1 MHERTKVV
9 LQMATT
15 FAFGD
20 NRGKKVPVNIV
31 FDGGSQR
38 SFMSKELQRKLGL
51 EPQKTEKLNV
61 NTYGSEMYVKTF
73 SDRVTIN
80 LEVNDEVV
88 SICALSS
95 PAVCLPL
102 ASNVDIASY
111 PHLQGL
117 VLVDNSSACRKRVDI
132 LIGED
137 HYYDI
142 VIGEIIRGSAGP
154 AAISSKLGCFLS
166 GPVSFSDENNGK
178 SFHTV
183 NDVVNANLVLDIL
196 PCREEVIDES
206 CGIVDAIDRFWKHKD
221 MGVGQEETPSDEST
235 MKIEHDNHNEH
246 YQVSLPWKGNSHE
259 ELSTK
264 YEMCKSRLS
273 SLFRNLMENPSLLQQ
288 YNEICEQQLAEGVI
302 ERVDCNQYEDREAHF
317 CAILAR

>member
-1 MHERTKVV
+1 MHERTKVL
-9 LQMATT
+9 LQTATT

-20 NRGKKVPVNIV
+20 NRGKNVPVNIV

-38 SFMSKELQRKLGL
+38 SIVSKELQRKLGL
-51 EPQKTEKLNV
+51 EPQKIEKLNF
-61 NTYGSEMYVKTF
+61 NTYGSEMYVNTF
-73 SDRVTIN
+73 SDRVTVN
-80 LEVNDEVV
+80 VEVNDKVV

-117 VLVDNSSACRKRVDI
+117 VLADNSSACRKRVDI
-132 LIGED
+132 LIGMD

-142 VIGEIIRGSAGP
+142 VIDEIIRGSAGP

-196 PCREEVIDES
+196 HCREEVVDES
-206 CGIVDAIDRFWKHKD
+206 CEIVDALDRFWKHED
-221 MGVGQEETPSDEST
+221 MGVGQEEAPSDEST
-235 MKIEHDNHNEH
+235 MKIKHENHNER
-246 YQVSLPWKGNSHE
+246 YQVSLPWKGTIHE
-259 ELSTK
+259 ELSAT

-273 SLFRNLMENPSLLQQ
+273 SLFRKLKENPSLLQQ
-288 YNEICEQQLAEGVI
+288 YNEAFEQQLAEGVI
-302 ERVDCNQYEDREAHF
+302 ERVDCNRYEDREAHF
-317 CAILAR
+317 CAILAQ